1 MDDAQGDP
9 EAPTGDTRAPTA
21 RAGGLVR
28 APRRDPAATR
38 AAILGAAREV
48 LLRDGFTGLATRH
61 VAETAGV
68 PLSQIHYHFGS
79 RQGLV
84 LALLEEQDARL
95 LERQRTMYATDLP
108 LWRRW
113 ELACDLL
120 DADLDSGYVRLLQE
134 LIAAGWSDPVI
145 ATHVRAVLSRW
156 FDLLTD
162 VARQAIE
169 ASATT
174 DARLPTAAEAGAL
187 MGLPFVGAEALLLL
201 GMTPSE
207 VPIRAALRA
216 VGGMLRTWETSDGTE
231 TSASTGSTPA
241 PGTG

>member
-1 MDDAQGDP
+1 
-9 EAPTGDTRAPTA
+9 
-21 RAGGLVR
+21 
-28 APRRDPAATR
+28 
-38 AAILGAAREV
+38 
-48 LLRDGFTGLATRH
+48 
-61 VAETAGV
+61 V

-84 LALLEEQDARL
+84 LALLDEQDARL

-145 ATHVRAVLSRW
+145 ATHVRAVLTRW

-162 VARQAIE
+162 VASQTIGARAARAADARSGDPTADAPPE
-169 ASATT
+169 GSAGDPAADISYEGPA

-187 MGLPFVGAEALLLL
+187 MGLPFVAAEALLLL

-216 VGGMLRTWETSDGTE
+216 VGGMLRTWETSDATD
-231 TSASTGSTPA
+231 TSASTGSPPA
-241 PGTG
+241 PSPG